1 MKLIS
6 VGFLKLSEIT
16 FSSLVFF
23 LKNKKEHITPK
34 TLRFMKPYFILKTS
48 DVRTS
53 KTKESCIV
61 LNIDDDHYSWLG
73 ETSSDFL

>member
-23 LKNKKEHITPK
+23 EEQKGALNAKNITIYEA
-34 TLRFMKPYFILKTS
+34 LLYS
-48 DVRTS
+48 
-53 KTKESCIV
+53 E
-61 LNIDDDHYSWLG
+61 NIWC
-73 ETSSDFL
+73 